1 LPKPPGKGITVGRL
15 LEEAVITLEKAGV
28 PSPCACAEILI
39 ADALNAKR
47 HELPALLETKVSG
60 DLLSRLVE
68 TVKRRSEREPLQL
81 ILGWA
86 PFLDLKIDIIPG
98 VFVPRPETEG
108 LAELCLAL
116 LDGNK
121 TPTIIET
128 CAGTGA
134 VSLWLKSKIPGA
146 RVIAIEKYSAPLH
159 CLKTNANSLGYDIE
173 VMRGNLLEP
182 VVRSRMKGEAD
193 LVVANP
199 PYISSMEMPL
209 LPPEVIG
216 WESRSALHGGLSG
229 TDFYPAI
236 VNGAAYIL
244 RKNGILALEIGEPQG
259 EEIVNKVAKT
269 GLFNEPVIKN
279 DLAGRPRYLYCV
291 RNDLLPR
298 QGGNRTAKRGA
309 SSKEALFG
317 AETYG

>member
-1 LPKPPGKGITVGRL
+1 MPKPPGKGMTVGRL
-15 LEEAVITLEKAGV
+15 LEEAVVTLEEAGV
-28 PSPCACAEILI
+28 SSPCACAEILI
-39 ADALNAKR
+39 ANALNAER
-47 HELPALLETKVSG
+47 HELPALLEIEMSS

-86 PFLDLKIDIIPG
+86 PFFDLKICVIPG

-116 LDGNK
+116 LNGNK
-121 TPTIIET
+121 TPKIIET

-134 VSLWLKSKIPGA
+134 VSLWLKSKIRGA
-146 RVIAIEKYSAPLH
+146 RVIAIERYNAPLQ
-159 CLKTNANSLGYDIE
+159 CLKTNANSLGLNIE
-173 VMRGNLLEP
+173 IKSGNLLEP
-182 VVRSRMKGEAD
+182 VIETGMKGKAD
-193 LVVANP
+193 LVIANP
-199 PYISSMEMPL
+199 PYISSIEMPL

-216 WESRSALHGGLSG
+216 WEARSALHGGLCG

-236 VNGAAYIL
+236 INGAAFIL
-244 RKNGILALEIGEPQG
+244 RKNGILVLEIGETQG
-259 EEIVNKVAKT
+259 EEIVNKVVKT
-269 GLFNEPVIKN
+269 GLFNEPIIKN

-298 QGGNRTAKRGA
+298 QVGNRIANRNS
-309 SSKEALFG
+309 SSK
-317 AETYG
+317 